1 MTTPVRRRD
10 IGLRSERG
18 PVLLAV
24 MLPTAL
30 VALDQT
36 IVSTA
41 VPSIVDDLGGFREFP
56 WLFSVYLLAQA
67 ATVPVNG
74 KLADQSAASR

>member
-1 MTTPVRRRD
+1 MTAGNVPGSQGAGPVVTGTQSTPVRRRD

-24 MLPTAL
+24 MLSTAL

-41 VPSIVDDLGGFREFP
+41 VPSIVADLGGFHRE
-56 WLFSVYLLAQA
+56 VGY
-67 ATVPVNG
+67 G
-74 KLADQSAASR
+74 